1 VLYDR
6 LPALDYFLEE
16 SKMKSTSLQSPFL
29 EMLDNYLLTQ
39 ENRPE
44 SEKKIVWN
52 LLLNNLEDIIA
63 NTQIWS
69 TFMRNPLGVG
79 LAHELMY
86 LYNEFWSGDVEEN
99 TQKINQNF
107 EPLIGET
114 VQDKEKQQEIE
125 NACNYLIAQC
135 GHEFLT
141 KYNLSEV
148 GSPASINLT
157 LNQVGSDPIEFPI
170 NLTDLHMSYYFYQ
183 CIRTLQ
189 KVCDTNSP
197 TVIEIGGGYGG
208 VMAKMKMAFPNSRC
222 ILLDLPELLPFQT
235 YYLNKVF
242 PEKKF
247 LYFKDY
253 LELGSTLFEDNFDFL
268 IVPHWVI
275 KDIPEVSIDQ
285 VINMR
290 SMMEMSNSVISSYFK
305 EIQRI
310 TKIGGLFACFNRY
323 YKHHQNEQEIPGSSG
338 ELNLL
343 KTYPYDEY
351 WQILLSQTSII
362 QGHVHDLIV
371 RRQSEKNIFPI
382 MESMKSL
389 PPSLSV

>member
-1 VLYDR
+1 
-6 LPALDYFLEE
+6 
-16 SKMKSTSLQSPFL
+16 MKSTSLESPFS

-44 SEKKIVWN
+44 SEKGICWN
-52 LLLNNLEDIIA
+52 LFLNNLEDIIA
-63 NTQIWS
+63 NTSIWS

-79 LAHELMY
+79 LADELIDIF
-86 LYNEFWSGDVEEN
+86 NKIWGGDVEGNVKE
-99 TQKINQNF
+99 KINQNF

-114 VQDKEKQQEIE
+114 VKDKEEQQKMVFLI
-125 NACNYLIAQC
+125 NYLISQC
-135 GHEFLT
+135 GLEFLK
-141 KYNLSEV
+141 KYNLSDV
-148 GSPASINLT
+148 GSPSYMKVNLPQDGT
-157 LNQVGSDPIEFPI
+157 DPIEFRV
-170 NLTDLHMSYYFYQ
+170 NLTDLLMSCYFYQ

-197 TVIEIGGGYGG
+197 TVIDIGGGYGG

-247 LYFKDY
+247 FYFKDY

-275 KDIPEVSIDQ
+275 KDIPEVSVDQ

-323 YKHHQNEQEIPGSSG
+323 YKDHRNEKNIPGSSG

-351 WQILLSQTSII
+351 WQILLSQSSI
-362 QGHVHDLIV
+362 QRHVHDLIV
-371 RRQSEKNIFPI
+371 RRQPEKNLIPI

-389 PPSLSV
+389 PPFFR